1 MPLTSILGPA
11 IGAALTSVQHVG
23 PLIIGVVVAQAAIG
37 WVRRVIEQSAKERK
51 ELAKREAK
59 EAYAQFRNE
68 ARAEKAMI
76 KREGGLVDS
85 SGAAIRA
92 TSRREADEA
101 YDQFDADEH
110 EERQMIKHEGGTV

>member
-1 MPLTSILGPA
+1 VPITSILGPA

-37 WVRRVIEQSAKERK
+37 WVRRVIEQSVKERK

-59 EAYAQFRNE
+59 EAYAQFRAE

-76 KREGGLVDS
+76 KREGGVVNS
-85 SGAAIRA
+85 SGDRVRP
-92 TSRREADEA
+92 TSRREANEA

-110 EERQMIKHEGGTV
+110 EEREMIKREGL